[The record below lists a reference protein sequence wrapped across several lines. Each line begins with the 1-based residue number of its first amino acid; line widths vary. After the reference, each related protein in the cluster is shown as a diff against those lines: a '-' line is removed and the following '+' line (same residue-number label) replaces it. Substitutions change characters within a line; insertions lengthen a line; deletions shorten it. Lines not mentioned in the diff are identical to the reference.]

1 MFAGVG
7 PVIISSMLDKV
18 ASGIYDEDLD
28 NIIGDLDE
36 EVAEGA
42 HSGSV
47 GSWACCSWQAE
58 GHNIDR
64 SSMG

>member
-1 MFAGVG
+1 
-7 PVIISSMLDKV
+7 MLDKV
-18 ASGIYDEDLD
+18 ASGLYDEDLD
-28 NIIGDLDE
+28 NMIGDLDE